1 MNRGNHDVDDDGM
14 ETESGDS
21 GVGKVG
27 FPNSSPMGSKL
38 CTAGDTTPV
47 TGVKR
52 KVDITLPTHTAEGS
66 GNQVEAGLACIKSLL
81 KTAMNEARQGGE
93 KPGSSRLIKI
103 LENIFDVVAPMLT
116 KKGKLR
122 SPLLPPAKK
131 SRDDLAIGPEVRG
144 IDRPEMVDA
153 GTDTILTPNWWESE
167 QERRK
172 KESTRRRTRKAGACG
187 RTEMTTHTDDGAE
200 SAMETDGEGWKEVVG
215 RKTTSAPP
223 NGRMVGQHIPL
234 RTGAKHRA
242 KPPAVLVKLAAGS
255 SYADTVRAI
264 RQNSEINLAEL
275 GAQVTGMRKTRDGQ
289 LLVELGKGAG
299 SVVAAQ
305 KLSSAIA
312 TRLGDAVGGVS
323 QLSQYAVVE
332 IVDLDAVATKDEVL
346 SALRAAIPG
355 PEDDQ
360 AAICERQAMQITGLW
375 PTRSGQQIATARMTR
390 AAASSISRV
399 PIGWTMCRVRPR
411 RSEPEKCFRCHGF
424 GHQSGNCP
432 GPDLSSNCKRCGEL
446 GHELKQCLASK
457 DLCVACERAGIVRYE
472 HKPGSGMCKA
482 RKEALKK
489 STEHNIQTKS
499 RQVGSGDGASTLQ

>member
-1 MNRGNHDVDDDGM
+1 MNRGNHGDDDGTM
-14 ETESGDS
+14 EAESGD
-21 GVGKVG
+21 
-27 FPNSSPMGSKL
+27 PNCSPMGNRL
-38 CTAGDTTPV
+38 CTGGDTTPV

-52 KVDITLPTHTAEGS
+52 KVAITIPTSTTESS

-81 KTAMNEARQGGE
+81 KTAMTEARQGGD
-93 KPGSSRLIKI
+93 KSGSNRLIRI
-103 LENIFDVVAPMLT
+103 LEDIFDVVPPMLT
-116 KKGKLR
+116 RKGKLR

-131 SRDDLAIGPEVRG
+131 LRDDSATDSVAKG
-144 IDRPEMVDA
+144 IDGPVMVDV

-172 KESTRRRTRKAGACG
+172 KESTRRRPRKAGARG
-187 RTEMTTHTDDGAE
+187 PAEVTIHTDDGAE
-200 SAMETDGEGWKEVVG
+200 SAMEMDGEAWKEVVG

-223 NGRMVGQHIPL
+223 NGRTVGQHIPL

-264 RQNSEINLAEL
+264 RQNKEINLAEL
-275 GAQVTGMRKTRDGQ
+275 GAQVTGMRKTGDGH
-289 LLVELGKGAG
+289 LLVELDKGAG
-299 SVVAAQ
+299 SAVAAQ

-355 PEDDQ
+355 SDDDQ

-424 GHQSGNCP
+424 GHQSGNCS
-432 GPDLSSNCKRCGEL
+432 GPDLSSNCKRCGEP
-446 GHELKQCLASK
+446 GHELKQCLADK
-457 DLCVACERAGIVRYE
+457 DLCVACERAGFERYE

-482 RKEALKK
+482 RKEAIKK
-489 STEHNIQTKS
+489 PTGHNPQTQS
-499 RQVGSGDGASTLQ
+499 RQVGSGDGVSTLQ